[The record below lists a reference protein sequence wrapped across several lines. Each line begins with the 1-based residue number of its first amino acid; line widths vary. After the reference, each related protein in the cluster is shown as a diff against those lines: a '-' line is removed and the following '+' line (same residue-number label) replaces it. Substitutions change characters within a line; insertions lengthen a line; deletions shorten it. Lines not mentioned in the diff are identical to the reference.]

1 MFLITV
7 SPAHKKQTDEQY
19 HNASPQTEDSKRT
32 QGQLLALLSICDI
45 LVNLTESS
53 ASYTPYYHYRNW
65 ITLNTS

>member
-1 MFLITV
+1 MFLITI

-32 QGQLLALLSICDI
+32 QGQLLALLLICDI

-53 ASYTPYYHYRNW
+53 ASYTPYYHY
-65 ITLNTS
+65 TQYFLK